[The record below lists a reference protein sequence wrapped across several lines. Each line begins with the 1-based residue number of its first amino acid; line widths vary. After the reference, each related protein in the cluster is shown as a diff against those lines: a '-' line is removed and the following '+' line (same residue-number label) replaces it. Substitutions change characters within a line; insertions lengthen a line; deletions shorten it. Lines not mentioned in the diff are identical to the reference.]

1 MDRWLEEWMNEVM
14 TAWDE
19 NDPKNRDTAFERE
32 L

>member
-14 TAWDE
+14 TAWSEDGTE
-19 NDPKNRDTAFERE
+19 NRDTATEGG